1 MDLLPK
7 ESIEGLRKELI
18 KVYGSDFNLPD
29 DYLQKIGKFLLTS
42 LAECLKY
49 KNMVK

>member
-1 MDLLPK
+1 MELSNK
-7 ESIEGLRKELI
+7 AIQELRKELI
-18 KVYGSDFNLPD
+18 RIYGSDFELSD
-29 DYLQKIGKFLLTS
+29 DDLQGVGMYLLTS

>member
-1 MDLLPK
+1 MELPK
-7 ESIEGLRKELI
+7 KSIEDLRKELI
-18 KVYGSDFNLPD
+18 KVYGSDFNLSD
-29 DYLQKIGKFLLTS
+29 NDLQKIGMFLLTS